1 MGYRL
6 ITRSK
11 IEVIISF
18 TSFSNLLDYMT
29 HYKIEGAMDV
39 PFCAMC
45 FHSVWYRLDSN
56 IDLV

>member
-1 MGYRL
+1 MGYRR
-6 ITRSK
+6 IARSK
-11 IEVIISF
+11 IEVIIIF

-45 FHSVWYRLDSN
+45 FHSV
-56 IDLV
+56 